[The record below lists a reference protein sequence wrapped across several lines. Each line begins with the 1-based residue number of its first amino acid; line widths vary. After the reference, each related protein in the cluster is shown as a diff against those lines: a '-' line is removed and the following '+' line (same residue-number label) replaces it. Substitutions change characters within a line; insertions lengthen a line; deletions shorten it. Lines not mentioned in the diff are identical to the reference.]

1 LPPAERRERGRSRR
15 RNARVL
21 VRAQRGA
28 AARGRGHGVQPGSCW
43 LARVQAGECGFGG
56 RRLRESGGGD
66 AGLAMVRASRSA
78 RYAACRGVEGRRMD
92 VVRAAT
98 VWMAVRPSR
107 GIKEARHARR
117 SGTRVATERT
127 SEGIEYEVTEDRGMK
142 IDIGTRTSTNAL
154 VGGGIM
160 STIYVQLIGLLPF
173 PGLVAALTT
182 PEAIAL
188 AATAFAWIVARF
200 SKTPP
205 NPGAI

>member
-1 LPPAERRERGRSRR
+1 MSLPNAIIGGFKVWTAIKPYKRWKERR
-15 RNARVL
+15 
-21 VRAQRGA
+21 A
-28 AARGRGHGVQPGSCW
+28 AK
-43 LARVQAGECGFGG
+43 
-56 RRLRESGGGD
+56 
-66 AGLAMVRASRSA
+66 
-78 RYAACRGVEGRRMD
+78 
-92 VVRAAT
+92 RAA
-98 VWMAVRPSR
+98 
-107 GIKEARHARR
+107 KEW
-117 SGTRVATERT
+117 T
-127 SEGIEYEVTEDRGMK
+127 SEGMEYEVTEDRGMK

-205 NPGAI
+205 NPGVI

>member
-1 LPPAERRERGRSRR
+1 MKISSPMTDLIATIALKWMEKRPFSEEGRARRK
-15 RNARVL
+15 AR
-21 VRAQRGA
+21 RAQRRTDRK
-28 AARGRGHGVQPGSCW
+28 ARRK
-43 LARVQAGECGFGG
+43 
-56 RRLRESGGGD
+56 
-66 AGLAMVRASRSA
+66 
-78 RYAACRGVEGRRMD
+78 GVEL
-92 VVRAAT
+92 
-98 VWMAVRPSR
+98 S
-107 GIKEARHARR
+107 
-117 SGTRVATERT
+117 

-205 NPGAI
+205 NPGVI